1 MYITPK
7 IIRAKALEDYKIEL
21 LYETGEL
28 KIYDMTEL
36 INTCEFY
43 KNLKDKNEFK
53 NLKIFGLSIQWQ
65 NGEDVAP
72 ELLYDDSI
80 LQGTEKSFS

>member
-1 MYITPK
+1 MYITPR

-36 INTCEFY
+36 LNTCKFY
-43 KNLKDKNEFK
+43 KNLKDKKKFK
-53 NLKIFGLSIQWQ
+53 EITISGLTIQWQ

-72 ELLYDDSI
+72 ELLYNDSVFI
-80 LQGTEKSFS
+80 RIEK

>member
-7 IIRAKALEDYKIEL
+7 LKRVKALDNYKIEL

-28 KIYDMTEL
+28 KVYDMTEL
-36 INTCEFY
+36 LNTCEFY
-43 KNLKDKNEFK
+43 NNLKDKEYFK
-53 NLKIFGLSIQWQ
+53 NMKIFGLSIQWQ

-72 ELLYDDSI
+72 ELLYEDSF
-80 LQGTEKSFS
+80 LVEN

>member
-1 MYITPK
+1 MYITPR
-7 IIRAKALEDYKIEL
+7 IIRAKALEGYKIEL

-36 INTCEFY
+36 LNTCEFY
-43 KNLKDKNEFK
+43 NSLKDKENFK
-53 NLKIFGLSIQWQ
+53 KITIVGLTIQWQ

-72 ELLYDDSI
+72 ELLYNDSI
-80 LQGTEKSFS
+80 LQEIQK